1 MSILNAL
8 LFVILMFMTGTVCS
22 MVGVANGNTFH
33 LLVMAI
39 LCILNKNRL
48 SLAFAK
54 EKCLRA
60 VLLFFTLLLVVTFV
74 LSKNDLVGTIGWL
87 TIPMICGIV
96 LSLDMTSLKKVQNVL
111 FVFFIIEC
119 LLSIY
124 ERKVGIV
131 IFPYVEDDYYL
142 SSVEQGQSWQFRSN
156 SLLGNP
162 LFNANFVSFATC
174 LLLCCDKLKVIYR
187 YILALL
193 GLFAILGFNA
203 RGATIATF
211 ALVLYKLFM
220 ILRAEKS
227 KVNKYLFYALIGYS
241 LYYAVV
247 FVISSD
253 WGGRLFQ
260 DELMD
265 GSAQTR
271 LSFSEYFQQIS
282 LVSFPTWVSTVNK
295 SENSYLFILIS
306 YGVFLGGLLIFY
318 LLKFFFHL
326 IKAYKTHVK
335 ILLIISSIGV
345 GSLNNNLA
353 QPGLY
358 SLFFIYILAF
368 RNELTLKNS

>member
-1 MSILNAL
+1 MSIINTL

-33 LLVMAI
+33 LLVIAI

-74 LSKNDLVGTIGWL
+74 LSKNDFVGTIGWL

-111 FVFFIIEC
+111 FVFFIVEC

-124 ERKVGIV
+124 ERKVGIA

-142 SSVEQGQSWQFRSN
+142 SLVEQGQSWQFRSN

-162 LFNANFVSFATC
+162 LFNANFVSFVTC
-174 LLLCCDKLKVIYR
+174 LLLCCDKLKVVYR

-211 ALVLYKLFM
+211 ALVLFKLFM
-220 ILRAEKS
+220 ILRSEKS
-227 KVNKYLFYALIGYS
+227 KVNKYLFYVLIGCS
-241 LYYAVV
+241 LYYAVD

-306 YGVFLGGLLIFY
+306 YGVFFGSLLIFY

-326 IKAYKTHVK
+326 IKPYKTHVK
-335 ILLIISSIGV
+335 ILLIISGIGV
-345 GSLNNNLA
+345 GSMNNNLA

-358 SLFFIYILAF
+358 SLFFIYLLAF
-368 RNELTLKNS
+368 RNELTLKK

>member
-1 MSILNAL
+1 MSILNTL

-22 MVGVANGNTFH
+22 MVGVTNGNTFH
-33 LLVMAI
+33 LLVIAI

-60 VLLFFTLLLVVTFV
+60 VLLFFILLLVVTFV

-111 FVFFIIEC
+111 FVFFIVEC

-124 ERKVGIV
+124 ERKVGIA
-131 IFPYVEDDYYL
+131 IFPNVEDDYYL
-142 SSVEQGQSWQFRSN
+142 SLVEQGQSWQFRSN

-174 LLLCCDKLKVIYR
+174 LLLCCDKLKVVYR

-211 ALVLYKLFM
+211 ALVLFKLFM
-220 ILRAEKS
+220 ILRSEKS
-227 KVNKYLFYALIGYS
+227 KVNKYLFYVLIGCS
-241 LYYAVV
+241 LYYAVD

-306 YGVFLGGLLIFY
+306 YGVFLGSLLIFY

-326 IKAYKTHVK
+326 IKPYKTHVK
-335 ILLIISSIGV
+335 ILLIISGIGV
-345 GSLNNNLA
+345 GSMNNNLA

-358 SLFFIYILAF
+358 SLFFIYLLAF
-368 RNELTLKNS
+368 RNELTLKK

>member
-1 MSILNAL
+1 
-8 LFVILMFMTGTVCS
+8 MFMTGTVCS
-22 MVGVANGNTFH
+22 MVGVTNGNTFH
-33 LLVMAI
+33 LLVIAI

-60 VLLFFTLLLVVTFV
+60 VLLFFILLLVVTFV

-111 FVFFIIEC
+111 FVFFIVEC

-124 ERKVGIV
+124 ERKVGIA
-131 IFPYVEDDYYL
+131 IFPYVEDDYYFSL
-142 SSVEQGQSWQFRSN
+142 VEQGQSWQFRSN

-174 LLLCCDKLKVIYR
+174 LLLCCDKLKVVYR

-211 ALVLYKLFM
+211 ALVLFKLFM
-220 ILRAEKS
+220 ILRSEKS
-227 KVNKYLFYALIGYS
+227 KVNKYLFYVLIGCS
-241 LYYAVV
+241 LYYAVD

-306 YGVFLGGLLIFY
+306 YGVFLGSLLIFY

-326 IKAYKTHVK
+326 IKPYKTHVK
-335 ILLIISSIGV
+335 ILLIISGIGV
-345 GSLNNNLA
+345 GSMNNNLA

-358 SLFFIYILAF
+358 SLFFIYLLAF
-368 RNELTLKNS
+368 RNELTLKK

>member
-1 MSILNAL
+1 MSILNTL
-8 LFVILMFMTGTVCS
+8 LFVMLMFMTGTVCS
-22 MVGVANGNTFH
+22 MVGITNGNTFH
-33 LLVMAI
+33 LLIIAI
-39 LCILNKNRL
+39 LCILNINRL
-48 SLAFAK
+48 SLAFSK
-54 EKCLRA
+54 EKCLRE
-60 VLLFFTLLLVVTFV
+60 VLLFFTFLLVVTFA
-74 LSKNDLVGTIGWL
+74 LSKDDLVGTIGWL
-87 TIPMICGIV
+87 TIPVICGIV
-96 LSLDMTSLKKVQNVL
+96 LSLDVTSLKKVQKVL
-111 FVFFIIEC
+111 FVFFIVEC
-119 LLSIY
+119 LLAIY
-124 ERKVGIV
+124 ERKIGIA
-131 IFPYVEDDYYL
+131 IFPYIEDDYYL
-142 SSVEQGQSWQFRSN
+142 SLVEQGQSWQFRSN

-174 LLLCCDKLKVIYR
+174 LLLCCDKLKVVYR

-211 ALVLYKLFM
+211 ALVLFKLFM
-220 ILRAEKS
+220 ILRSEKS
-227 KVNKYLFYALIGYS
+227 KVNKYLFYVLIGCS
-241 LYYAVV
+241 LYYAVD

-318 LLKFFFHL
+318 LLKYFFHL

-345 GSLNNNLA
+345 GSMNNNLA

-358 SLFFIYILAF
+358 SLFFIYLLAF
-368 RNELTLKNS
+368 RNELTLKK

>member
-1 MSILNAL
+1 MSILNTL

-33 LLVMAI
+33 LLVIAI

-111 FVFFIIEC
+111 FVFFIVEC

-124 ERKVGIV
+124 ERKVGIA

-142 SSVEQGQSWQFRSN
+142 SLVEQGQSWQFRSN

-162 LFNANFVSFATC
+162 LFNANFVSFVTC
-174 LLLCCDKLKVIYR
+174 LLLCCDKLKVVYR

-211 ALVLYKLFM
+211 ALVLFKLFM
-220 ILRAEKS
+220 ILRSEKS
-227 KVNKYLFYALIGYS
+227 KVNKYLFYVLIGCS
-241 LYYAVV
+241 LYYAVD

-306 YGVFLGGLLIFY
+306 YGVFLGSLLIFY

-326 IKAYKTHVK
+326 IKPYKTHVK
-335 ILLIISSIGV
+335 ILLIISGIGV
-345 GSLNNNLA
+345 GSMNNNLA

-358 SLFFIYILAF
+358 SLFFIYLLAF
-368 RNELTLKNS
+368 RNELTLKK

>member
-1 MSILNAL
+1 MSILNTL

-33 LLVMAI
+33 LLVIAI

-111 FVFFIIEC
+111 FVFFIVEC

-124 ERKVGIV
+124 ERKVGIA

-142 SSVEQGQSWQFRSN
+142 SLVEQGQSWQFRSN

-174 LLLCCDKLKVIYR
+174 LLLCCDKLKVVYR

-211 ALVLYKLFM
+211 ALVLFKLFM
-220 ILRAEKS
+220 ILRSEKS
-227 KVNKYLFYALIGYS
+227 KVNKYLFYVLIGCS
-241 LYYAVV
+241 LYYAVD

-306 YGVFLGGLLIFY
+306 YGVFLGSLLIFY

-326 IKAYKTHVK
+326 IKPYKTHVK
-335 ILLIISSIGV
+335 ILLIISGIGV
-345 GSLNNNLA
+345 GSMNNNLA

-358 SLFFIYILAF
+358 SLFFIYLLAF
-368 RNELTLKNS
+368 RNELTLKK

>member
-1 MSILNAL
+1 MSILNTL
-8 LFVILMFMTGTVCS
+8 LFVMLMFMTGTVCS
-22 MVGVANGNTFH
+22 MVGITNGNTFH
-33 LLVMAI
+33 LLIIAI
-39 LCILNKNRL
+39 LCILNINRL
-48 SLAFAK
+48 SLAFSK
-54 EKCLRA
+54 EKCLRE
-60 VLLFFTLLLVVTFV
+60 VLLFFTFLLVVTFA
-74 LSKNDLVGTIGWL
+74 LSKDDLVGTIGWL
-87 TIPMICGIV
+87 TIPVICGIV
-96 LSLDMTSLKKVQNVL
+96 LSLDVTSLKKVQKVL
-111 FVFFIIEC
+111 FVFFIVEC
-119 LLSIY
+119 LLAIY
-124 ERKVGIV
+124 ERKIGIA
-131 IFPYVEDDYYL
+131 IFPYIEDDYYL
-142 SSVEQGQSWQFRSN
+142 SLVEQGQSWQFRSN

-227 KVNKYLFYALIGYS
+227 KVNKYLFYALIGCS

-271 LSFSEYFQQIS
+271 LYFSEYFQQIS
-282 LVSFPTWVSTVNK
+282 LVSFPTWVSTLNK

-318 LLKFFFHL
+318 LLKYFFHI

-345 GSLNNNLA
+345 GSMNNNLA

-358 SLFFIYILAF
+358 SLFFIYLLAF
-368 RNELTLKNS
+368 RNELTLKK